1 MPPET
6 SDAPSTP
13 TPEACATHFYGSYL
27 PSDVQ
32 LLFTPTCIDGS
43 DPEALAAVPAKL
55 AEYQPSEAYLKFFY
69 NAFAQNRRRLAQD
82 TLSLARQLVLKT
94 RGGRPKVLV
103 SLARAG
109 IPVGVLLKRTLQEH
123 LKVDIE
129 HYSVS
134 LLREEGLDE
143 QALLHILQQN
153 DALGRDIT
161 FVDGW
166 TATGTVARALWQGIS
181 QFNRRH
187 KTQISPD
194 LHVIADLAGIAT
206 IAATTDDYLMP
217 SALLNATISGLVS
230 RPWHDEI
237 TEQFFSCYY
246 FQHRQAEDLS
256 QWYVDQLMAE
266 IQQLE
271 RTPPCIEPDVRIRQQ
286 ETSQFFIEEIIETY
300 QLQSIDQ
307 FKPGLGESTRLLLQ
321 GAAKPDRLLVR
332 NRRSSDVEGLLLL
345 ANEQGVTVTEMVAMP
360 YKAALI
366 MQPLTD
372 TE

>member
-1 MPPET
+1 MLPDT
-6 SDAPSTP
+6 SDAPN
-13 TPEACATHFYGSYL
+13 TPEARAAHFYGSYL

-32 LLFTPTCIDGS
+32 LLLTPTCIDGN

-55 AEYQPSEAYLKFFY
+55 IEHQPSEAYLKFFY

-82 TLSLARQLVLKT
+82 TLSLARQIVLRT
-94 RGGRPKVLV
+94 HGGRPRVLV

-123 LKVDIE
+123 LKVDIT

-134 LLREEGLDE
+134 LLRDEGLDE
-143 QALLHILQQN
+143 QALLHILQHH

-181 QFNRRH
+181 RLNRYH

-194 LHVIADLAGIAT
+194 LHVIADLAGVAT
-206 IAATTDDYLMP
+206 IAATTEDYLIP

-230 RPWHDEI
+230 RPWHDEA
-237 TEQFFSCYY
+237 EQFFNCYY
-246 FQHRQAEDLS
+246 FQHRQTEDLS

-266 IQQLE
+266 IRQLDS
-271 RTPPCIEPDVRIRQQ
+271 TPPCILPDVRIRQQ
-286 ETSQFFIEEIIETY
+286 ETSQFFIEQIIKTY

-307 FKPGLGESTRLLLQ
+307 FKPGLGEATRLLLQ
-321 GAAKPDRLLVR
+321 GEAKPDRLLVR
-332 NRRSSDVEGLLLL
+332 NRRSVEVEGLLLL
-345 ANEQGVTVTEMVAMP
+345 ANEQGVTVTEMAAMP

-366 MQPLTD
+366 MHPPTD
-372 TE
+372 AA